1 MEALSIFKNYSH
13 TKIRDPYYTLYYII
27 TICISEIYF
36 GYTLIYLSAIDF
48 PVIAN
53 IYSIDFNIHVAQGLF
68 QGIVPI
74 GGAVGAIASTYFVSK
89 LSRR

>member
-1 MEALSIFKNYSH
+1 ML
-13 TKIRDPYYTLYYII
+13 YYTI

-48 PVIAN
+48 PVIAQVF
-53 IYSIDFNIHVAQGLF
+53 SIDFNVHFAQGLF
-68 QGIVPI
+68 QAIVPV
-74 GGAVGAIASTYFVSK
+74 GGAIGAISSTYFISK